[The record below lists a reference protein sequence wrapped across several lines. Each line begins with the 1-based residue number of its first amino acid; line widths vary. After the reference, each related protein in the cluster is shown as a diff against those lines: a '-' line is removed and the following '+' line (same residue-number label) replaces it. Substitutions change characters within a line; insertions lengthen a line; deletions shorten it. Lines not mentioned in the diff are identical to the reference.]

1 MPLGRLICSQLG
13 SHASDYMNL
22 AYPDDSTLLTDM
34 LHTLGKVL
42 IAEGVETEQQLE
54 MVKSV
59 GIERVQ
65 GFYYAK
71 PIEEQAFLE
80 MVG

>member
-1 MPLGRLICSQLG
+1 MPLGKLLCSQLG
-13 SHASDYMNL
+13 SHRSDCMNL
-22 AYPDDSTLLTDM
+22 ACPDDSALLTDM

>member
-1 MPLGRLICSQLG
+1 MSWLIFSRRTWQQGLARKLQL
-13 SHASDYMNL
+13 A
-22 AYPDDSTLLTDM
+22 LLVDM

-54 MVKSV
+54 LVKSV

-71 PIEEQAFLE
+71 PMEEQAFLE